1 MENKEIK
8 LKSYQFLAQ
17 NLGVLL
23 ALLFGIP
30 ALIIA
35 IFVRPFL
42 IPAVASFGGISLIVI
57 CIILILR
64 FGCKTYDIYNEKG
77 MKRVRGEK
85 IVFEFEWADV
95 ESAMYLSFIGIII
108 CRQYTLIL
116 YLKKRIRGEKNWEF
130 RNNDSSKCIF
140 VPMSKAKLR
149 EIKKF
154 IPPEVLNVD
163 VHSSGTKC

>member
-8 LKSYQFLAQ
+8 IKSYQFLAQ

-42 IPAVASFGGISLIVI
+42 IPAVASFGGISLIFI
-57 CIILILR
+57 CIVLALR

-95 ESAMYLSFIGIII
+95 ESGKYLSFIGIII

>member
-17 NLGVLL
+17 NLSILM
-23 ALLFGIP
+23 ALFFGIP
-30 ALIIA
+30 ALIVA
-35 IFVRPFL
+35 FVKPFS
-42 IPAVASFGGISLIVI
+42 IPIVASLGGTSLIFI
-57 CIILILR
+57 CIVLALR

-95 ESAMYLSFIGIII
+95 ESAMYLSFACIII
-108 CRQYTLIL
+108 CMQYTLTL
-116 YLKKRIRGEKNWEF
+116 FLKKRIRGEKNWEF
-130 RNNDSSKCIF
+130 RNSDSSKS
-140 VPMSKAKLR
+140 VSAPMSKAKLR

-154 IPPEVLNVD
+154 IPPEVNIR
-163 VHSSGTKC
+163 

>member
-17 NLGVLL
+17 NLSILM
-23 ALLFGIP
+23 ALFFGIP
-30 ALIIA
+30 ALASA
-35 IFVRPFL
+35 IWQRPFS
-42 IPAVASFGGISLIVI
+42 IPIVASLGGTSLIFI

-95 ESAMYLSFIGIII
+95 ESVMYLSFSGIII
-108 CRQYTLIL
+108 CMPYTLTL
-116 YLKKRIRGEKNWEF
+116 FMKKRIRGEKNWMF
-130 RNNDSSKCIF
+130 RNGDSSKN
-140 VPMSKAKLR
+140 VSAPMSKAKFR
-149 EIKKF
+149 EIMKF